1 MTFLNIE
8 NHIIVRIILFPDVCY
23 WWSNGKACDNAQS
36 YEDVR
41 VRIAA
46 PPGWYLLVMLNQFNN
61 SISSPMNS
69 SSIIGFEVLEV
80 NHLVGLEMRALIEEG
95 VLLEH

>member
-1 MTFLNIE
+1 
-8 NHIIVRIILFPDVCY
+8 
-23 WWSNGKACDNAQS
+23 
-36 YEDVR
+36 
-41 VRIAA
+41 
-46 PPGWYLLVMLNQFNN
+46 MLNQFNN